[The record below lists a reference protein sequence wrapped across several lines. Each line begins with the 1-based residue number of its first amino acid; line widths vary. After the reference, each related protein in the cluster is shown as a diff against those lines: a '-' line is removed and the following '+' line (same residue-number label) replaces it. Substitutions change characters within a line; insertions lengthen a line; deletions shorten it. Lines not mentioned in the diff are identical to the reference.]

1 MWLCSTRARG
11 ARWTTTTQVVEEFSG
26 LPLLVSRSKS
36 QVGLLTTLSV
46 ESRLPGRTIG
56 RTSGWRTLRR
66 RRSRRF
72 GRMGEVA
79 TNKKREVRVG
89 VLMGSDTDLPVMSEA
104 GKVLDKFGIGYEM
117 EVMSAHRTPV
127 RAHEYATT
135 AQSRGLK
142 VLIAAAGAA
151 AHLAGVIAANT
162 TLPVIGVPMGTSSLN
177 GLDALLSTV
186 QMPGGIPVAT
196 MAIDKAGAVNAAIFA
211 AEILG
216 LSDPDIAR
224 KLVKHKEELA
234 QSVTEKNARLQ
245 QQLAQ
250 RK

>member
-1 MWLCSTRARG
+1 
-11 ARWTTTTQVVEEFSG
+11 
-26 LPLLVSRSKS
+26 
-36 QVGLLTTLSV
+36 
-46 ESRLPGRTIG
+46 
-56 RTSGWRTLRR
+56 
-66 RRSRRF
+66 
-72 GRMGEVA
+72 MGEVA

-104 GKVLDKFGIGYEM
+104 GKVLDKFEIGYEM
-117 EVMSAHRTPV
+117 EVMSAHRTPA

-216 LSDPDIAR
+216 LSDPEIAR
-224 KLVKHKEELA
+224 KLVEHKEELA
-234 QSVTEKNARLQ
+234 RSVTEKNARLQ
-245 QQLAQ
+245 QQLAE

>member
-1 MWLCSTRARG
+1 
-11 ARWTTTTQVVEEFSG
+11 
-26 LPLLVSRSKS
+26 
-36 QVGLLTTLSV
+36 
-46 ESRLPGRTIG
+46 
-56 RTSGWRTLRR
+56 
-66 RRSRRF
+66 
-72 GRMGEVA
+72 
-79 TNKKREVRVG
+79 
-89 VLMGSDTDLPVMSEA
+89 MGSDTDLPVMSEA
-104 GKVLDKFGIGYEM
+104 GKVLDKFGIAFEM
-117 EVMSAHRTPV
+117 EVVSAHRTPA
-127 RAHEYATT
+127 RAHEYATN
-135 AQSRGLK
+135 ALKRGLK

-216 LSDPDIAR
+216 LSDPDIAQ

-234 QSVTEKNARLQ
+234 RSVTEKNARLQ
-245 QQLAQ
+245 QQLAE
-250 RK
+250 RKYRRSARPPGRCRRMQASLTTSDAFIAAALPDGWQARAIAKRNHGLSF